1 MQRKYRSFPLLL
13 KRIINYLAVELQ
25 YRLATP
31 YVRGYPYVLIIDP
44 TNICNL
50 KCPLCPT
57 GLDMPG
63 RPKGR
68 MDFSLFKKIIDGLGD
83 YTLTLVL
90 YNWGEPLL
98 NKEIYL
104 MIEYAKQR
112 SIKTIVSS
120 NFNILNEKDA
130 ETLVKSGLD
139 RLIVSLDGTNSETYE
154 EYRKGGNYH
163 RVIANIELLVRK
175 KAEMKS
181 SKPEVIWQ
189 FLVFKHNVQDIPEI
203 KRTAKQLG
211 VDGIDIF
218 GAYLGGPRQ
227 TPYIGDEGTK
237 ALASKW
243 LFPDRRFKGQ
253 FDYFSN
259 PNYLNRNR
267 CYFLW
272 KTLTINWDASISP
285 CCCVYDPSTDF
296 GNIREEEFHQ
306 IWNNDRFRSSRA
318 LFGKKKMS
326 LPEVHTI
333 CDSCMVFKK
342 PCMEKVGKSDEDR
355 D

>member
-1 MQRKYRSFPLLL
+1 M
-13 KRIINYLAVELQ
+13 AVQLQ

-31 YVRGYPYVLIIDP
+31 YVRGYPYVLIID
-44 TNICNL
+44 TINICNL

-57 GLDMPG
+57 GIDLPG

-68 MDFSLFKKIIDGLGD
+68 MDFSLFKKIIDILGD
-83 YTLTLVL
+83 YALTLVL

-98 NKEIYL
+98 NKEIYP

-120 NFNILNEKDA
+120 NLNILNEKDA

-139 RLIVSLDGTNSETYE
+139 RLIISLDGTKSETYE
-154 EYRKGGNYH
+154 GYRKGGNYH
-163 RVIANIELLVRK
+163 RVIANIKLLVRK
-175 KAEMKS
+175 KAEMRS
-181 SKPEVIWQ
+181 SRPRIIWQ

-203 KRTAKQLG
+203 KRMAKQLR

-218 GAYLGGPRQ
+218 GGNLGGPRQ
-227 TPYIGDEGTK
+227 TPYIGDEGTEE
-237 ALASKW
+237 LASKW

-272 KTLTINWDASISP
+272 KTLTINWDGSISP

-296 GNIREEEFHQ
+296 GNIKEEEFHQ
-306 IWNNDRFRSSRA
+306 IWNNDLFKSSRT
-318 LFGKKKMS
+318 LFRKNKAS
-326 LPEVHTI
+326 LQKAHTI
-333 CDSCMVFKK
+333 CASCKIFKK
-342 PCMEKVGKSDEDR
+342 PWMEKVGED
-355 D
+355 

>member
-1 MQRKYRSFPLLL
+1 MQRGYKSFSLLS
-13 KRIINYLAVELQ
+13 KRIINYLAVQLQ

-31 YVRGYPYVLIIDP
+31 YVRGYPYVLIID
-44 TNICNL
+44 TINICNL

-68 MDFSLFKKIIDGLGD
+68 MDFNLFKKIIDVLGD

-98 NKEIYL
+98 NREIYR

-112 SIKTIVSS
+112 WIKTIVSS
-120 NFNILNEKDA
+120 NLNVLNEKDA

-139 RLIVSLDGTNSETYE
+139 RLIVSLDGTRSETYE
-154 EYRKGGNYH
+154 GYRKGGDYR

-175 KAEMKS
+175 KAEMRS
-181 SKPEVIWQ
+181 SKPKIIWQ
-189 FLVFKHNVQDIPEI
+189 FLVFKHNVEDIPEI
-203 KRTAKQLG
+203 KRMAKQLG
-211 VDGIDIF
+211 VDGVDIF
-218 GAYLGGPRQ
+218 CAYLGGPGQ
-227 TPYIGDEGTK
+227 TPYIRDEGTE

-253 FDYFSN
+253 FDYFSD
-259 PNYLNRNR
+259 PNYLNRRR

-272 KTLTINWDASISP
+272 KTLTINWDGSISP

-296 GNIREEEFHQ
+296 GNIQEEEFHQ
-306 IWNNDRFRSSRA
+306 IWNNDLFKSSRA
-318 LFGKKKMS
+318 LFQKRKASSQKAHS
-326 LPEVHTI
+326 I
-333 CDSCMVFKK
+333 CASCKIFKK
-342 PCMEKVGKSDEDR
+342 PLMEKVRED
-355 D
+355 